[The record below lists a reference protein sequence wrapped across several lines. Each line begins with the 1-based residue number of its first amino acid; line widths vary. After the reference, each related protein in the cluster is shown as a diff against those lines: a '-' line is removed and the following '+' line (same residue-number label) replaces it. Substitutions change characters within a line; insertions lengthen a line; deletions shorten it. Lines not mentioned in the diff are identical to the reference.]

1 MVFLEHPC
9 SGAHTRALWGGI
21 YFVRPAPLYLGGG
34 VKKKRTFI
42 ANTILRFSVLLPGEG
57 PLKRAMF
64 ALGLYLCVRSKDR
77 KVIPGEVLRSE

>member
-1 MVFLEHPC
+1 MQRRTHTCTLGWDLLRTAC
-9 SGAHTRALWGGI
+9 SI
-21 YFVRPAPLYLGGG
+21 VPEGG